1 MHESRVLGAEF
12 GESGGKPEA
21 HMKAAIFILSAILSV
36 SALHAERPIDW
47 KPTPAIE
54 MILSAAEL
62 DAGLPIGLAHCVAYA
77 ESRFHP
83 TAMSRPVN
91 GYRSCGLMQLNR
103 RYLYGARGIADRF
116 SSAPDFQWDDPAQN
130 AEVGCRYLAW
140 LIDRF
145 GGSVYLG
152 LVAYNWGPSNVQA
165 IGEWDNIPKE
175 VRRYADGILSMLDE
189 MEGWKE
195 AGR

>member
-1 MHESRVLGAEF
+1 MNRSV
-12 GESGGKPEA
+12 
-21 HMKAAIFILSAILSV
+21 FILAVLLSV
-36 SALHAERPIDW
+36 SALYAERPIDW
-47 KPTPAIE
+47 KETPVIE
-54 MILSAAEL
+54 LILSSAER

-83 TAMSRPVN
+83 SAMSRPVN

-103 RYLYGARGIADRF
+103 RYLYGVGGLADRF
-116 SSAPDFQWDDPAQN
+116 SSASDFQWDDPAQN

-165 IGEWDNIPKE
+165 LEEWDDIPKE
-175 VRRYADGILSMLDE
+175 VRKYAAGILSMLDE